1 MSPDQATILII
12 EDAQDVLQITKETL
26 QAEGYEVLTAST
38 GKDAFQVLNHTSP
51 SLVILD
57 LTLPDMDGI
66 NICQRIRRT
75 SRIPII
81 MVAGKSEIRDRVQ
94 GFNAGADYYLTKP
107 FSYGELITR
116 VADLLRRASNFDG
129 LSNPPIFK
137 YQDMEDKLFTEDFL
151 PESQKKSN
159 NNPNHR

>member
-1 MSPDQATILII
+1 MSHDQAAILII
-12 EDAQDVLQITKETL
+12 EDATEILQITKDML

-38 GKDAFQVLNHTSP
+38 GKDALQVLNHTSP

-66 NICQRIRRT
+66 NICKRIRST
-75 SRIPII
+75 SNIPII
-81 MVAGKSEIRDRVQ
+81 IVTGKSELRNRVQ
-94 GFNAGADYYLTKP
+94 GFAAGADYYLTKP

-116 VADLLRRASNFDG
+116 VADLLRRASNFDS
-129 LSNPPIFK
+129 LSNPPIYK
-137 YQDMEDKLFTEDFL
+137 YQDMEDKLITEDFF